1 MIWRRALRLPACR
14 ALCLLAAAALAACQA
29 NPVTG
34 RNEFVVVSEEQAIE
48 SSAAAY
54 REMIGDLRQK
64 RQIESGTPRAL
75 RVRAIADRLI
85 AQAVRLRPEA
95 AKWQWEVAV
104 IDEPKTVN
112 AFAMAGGKI
121 AAYSGLWETLKASDD
136 ELAQVLGHEIGHA
149 IAAHTRERI
158 SLAMAT
164 GLVTSIA
171 GAAVSSRNPESG
183 NLALQGMD
191 LAAAL
196 AITLP
201 NSRQSESE
209 ADAIGI
215 ELAARA
221 GFDPQAAVTLWEKMG
236 RLGGAKPPEFLST
249 HPSPENRRER
259 LQALAEKLAPIYRA
273 AKGNVALGRHPPKP
287 AA

>member
-1 MIWRRALRLPACR
+1 MKALLFG
-14 ALCLLAAAALAACQA
+14 LLALLVLAACA
-29 NPVTG
+29 ENPVTG
-34 RNEFVVVSEEQAIE
+34 RREFVVVSEEQAIR
-48 SSAAAY
+48 SSAVAY
-54 REMIGDLRQK
+54 REMMGQLEKKNQV
-64 RQIESGTPRAL
+64 ESGTPRAA

-85 AQAVRLRPEA
+85 AQAARLRPGTA
-95 AKWQWEVAV
+95 SWPWEIKV

-121 AAYSGLWETLKASDD
+121 GVYSGMWETLKASDE

-149 IAAHTRERI
+149 VAAHTRERI

-164 GLVTSIA
+164 GLVSSV
-171 GAAVSSRNPESG
+171 AAVAIARDSATRD
-183 NLALQGMD
+183 LALSGLEMG
-191 LAAAL
+191 AAL

-221 GFDPQAAVTLWEKMG
+221 GFDPQAAVTLWERMG
-236 RLGGAKPPEFLST
+236 KQGGTPPEFLST
-249 HPSPENRRER
+249 HPSPENRRQR
-259 LQALAEKLAPIYRA
+259 LQALAEKLEPVYRA
-273 AKGNVALGRHPPKP
+273 AKRG
-287 AA
+287 

>member
-1 MIWRRALRLPACR
+1 MRAVCTGVL
-14 ALCLLAAAALAACQA
+14 ALLVLAGCAQ

-34 RNEFVVVSEEQAIE
+34 RREFVVVSEQQAIQ
-48 SSAAAY
+48 SSAVAY
-54 REMIGDLRQK
+54 REMMGQLEKKNQV
-64 RQIESGTPRAL
+64 ESGTARAA

-85 AQAVRLRPEA
+85 TQAARLRPET
-95 AKWQWEVAV
+95 AKWSWEVRV

-121 AAYSGLWETLKASDD
+121 AVYSGMWQTLKATDE

-164 GLVTSIA
+164 GLVSSV
-171 GAAVSSRNPESG
+171 AAAALSRDSSTRD
-183 NLALQGMD
+183 LALSGLEMG
-191 LAAAL
+191 AAL

-221 GFDPQAAVTLWEKMG
+221 GFDPRAAVTLWEKMG
-236 RLGGAKPPEFLST
+236 RQGAAPPEFLST
-249 HPSPENRRER
+249 HPSPENRRQQ
-259 LQALAEKLAPIYRA
+259 LQVLAEKLEPVYRA
-273 AKGNVALGRHPPKP
+273 AKAG
-287 AA
+287 

>member
-1 MIWRRALRLPACR
+1 MRALVFS
-14 ALCLLAAAALAACQA
+14 LAALFTLSGCAE

-34 RNEFVVVSEEQAIE
+34 RREFVVVSEAQAIE
-48 SSAAAY
+48 SSAVAY
-54 REMIGDLRQK
+54 REMLGELEKKKQL
-64 RQIESGTPRAL
+64 ESGTTRAA
-75 RVRAIADRLI
+75 RVRVIADRLI
-85 AQAVRLRPEA
+85 AQAARLRPETA
-95 AKWQWEVAV
+95 QWSWEVKV

-121 AAYSGLWETLKASDD
+121 AVYSGMWATLKATDE
-136 ELAQVLGHEIGHA
+136 ELAQVIGHEIGHA

-158 SLAMAT
+158 SVAMGT

-171 GAAVSSRNPESG
+171 AAAVSARNPEMG
-183 NLALQGMD
+183 GLALQGME

-221 GFDPQAAVTLWEKMG
+221 GFDPTAAVTLWEKMG
-236 RLGGAKPPEFLST
+236 RQGATPPEFLST
-249 HPSPENRRER
+249 HPSPENRRQR
-259 LQALAEKLAPIYRA
+259 LQALAEKLEPLYRA
-273 AKGNVALGRHPPKP
+273 AKAG
-287 AA
+287 

>member
-1 MIWRRALRLPACR
+1 MKARLI
-14 ALCLLAAAALAACQA
+14 AAAFVLALHGCAE

-34 RNEFVVVSEEQAIE
+34 RSEFVIVSEEQAIE
-48 SSAAAY
+48 SSA
-54 REMIGDLRQK
+54 
-64 RQIESGTPRAL
+64 
-75 RVRAIADRLI
+75 V
-85 AQAVRLRPEA
+85 LRPES
-95 AKWQWEVAV
+95 AKWSWEVKV

-121 AAYSGLWETLKASDD
+121 AVYSGMWETLKASDE

-158 SLAMAT
+158 SLAMGVGLAT
-164 GLVTSIA
+164 SVAAIA
-171 GAAVSSRNPESG
+171 ISSRNSELG
-183 NLALQGMD
+183 DLALTGME

-201 NSRQSESE
+201 NSRQSETE

-236 RLGGAKPPEFLST
+236 RQGATPPEFLST
-249 HPSPENRRER
+249 HPSPENRRQR
-259 LQALAEKLAPIYRA
+259 LQELARKLEPVYRA
-273 AKGNVALGRHPPKP
+273 AKRG
-287 AA
+287 

>member
-1 MIWRRALRLPACR
+1 MLAIP
-14 ALCLLAAAALAACQA
+14 LAAALLVLAGCSE

-34 RNEFVVVSEEQAIE
+34 RSEFVVVSEEQAIE

-54 REMIGDLRQK
+54 REMIGQLEKKNRV
-64 RQIESGTPRAL
+64 ESGTPCVA
-75 RVRAIADRLI
+75 RVRAIAERLI
-85 AQAVRLRPEA
+85 PEAVRLRPAA
-95 AKWQWEVAV
+95 AKWSWEVKV
-104 IDEPKTVN
+104 IDEPKNVN

-121 AAYSGLWETLKASDD
+121 AVYSGMWETLKATDD
-136 ELAQVLGHEIGHA
+136 ELAQVLRHEIGHA

-158 SLAMAT
+158 SIAMGT

-171 GAAVSSRNPESG
+171 GAVVASRNPELG
-183 NLALQGMD
+183 ELALQGTA

-196 AITLP
+196 AVTLP

-236 RLGGAKPPEFLST
+236 RAGGAAPPEFLST
-249 HPSPENRRER
+249 HPSPDNRRER
-259 LQALAEKLAPIYRA
+259 LRALAGKLQPVYQA
-273 AKGNVALGRHPPKP
+273 AKRG
-287 AA
+287 

>member
-1 MIWRRALRLPACR
+1 MR
-14 ALCLLAAAALAACQA
+14 ALCTGILVLLVLAACA
-29 NPVTG
+29 ENPVTG
-34 RNEFVVVSEEQAIE
+34 RREFVVVSEEQAIQ
-48 SSAAAY
+48 SSAVAY
-54 REMIGDLRQK
+54 REMLGQLEK
-64 RQIESGTPRAL
+64 RNQVESGTARAA

-85 AQAVRLRPEA
+85 AQAARLRPETA
-95 AKWQWEVAV
+95 QWSWEVKV

-121 AAYSGLWETLKASDD
+121 AVYSGMWETLKATDE

-158 SLAMAT
+158 SVAMGT

-171 GAAVSSRNPESG
+171 AAAVSARNPEMG
-183 NLALQGMD
+183 NLALQGME

-221 GFDPQAAVTLWEKMG
+221 GFDPKAAVTLWEKMG
-236 RLGGAKPPEFLST
+236 RQGAAPPEFLST
-249 HPSPENRRER
+249 HPSPENRRQR
-259 LQALAEKLAPIYRA
+259 LQALAEKLEPVYRA
-273 AKGNVALGRHPPKP
+273 AKAG
-287 AA
+287 

>member
-1 MIWRRALRLPACR
+1 MK
-14 ALCLLAAAALAACQA
+14 ALCAGILAFLVLTACA
-29 NPVTG
+29 ENPVTG
-34 RNEFVVVSEEQAIE
+34 RREFVVVSEEQAIQ
-48 SSAAAY
+48 SSAVAY
-54 REMIGDLRQK
+54 REMMGQLEKKNQV
-64 RQIESGTPRAL
+64 ESGTARAA

-85 AQAVRLRPEA
+85 AQATRLRPGT
-95 AKWQWEVAV
+95 AKWSWEVRV

-121 AAYSGLWETLKASDD
+121 AVYSGMWQTLKATDE

-164 GLVTSIA
+164 GLVSSV
-171 GAAVSSRNPESG
+171 AAAALSRDSSTRD
-183 NLALQGMD
+183 LALSGLEMG
-191 LAAAL
+191 AAL

-221 GFDPQAAVTLWEKMG
+221 GFDPRAAVTLWEKMG
-236 RLGGAKPPEFLST
+236 RQGATPPEFLST
-249 HPSPENRRER
+249 HPSPENRRQR
-259 LQALAEKLAPIYRA
+259 LQVLAEKLEPVYRA
-273 AKGNVALGRHPPKP
+273 AQAG
-287 AA
+287 

>member
-1 MIWRRALRLPACR
+1 MKALFLG
-14 ALCLLAAAALAACQA
+14 LAALLILAGCAE

-34 RNEFVVVSEEQAIE
+34 RREFVVVSEEQAIA
-48 SSAAAY
+48 SSAVAY
-54 REMIGDLRQK
+54 REMIGQLEKKEQV
-64 RQIESGTPRAL
+64 QSGTPRAA

-85 AQAVRLRPEA
+85 AEAARLRPET
-95 AKWQWEVAV
+95 AKWSWETRV
-104 IDEPKTVN
+104 IDEPNTVN

-121 AAYSGLWETLKASDD
+121 AVYSGMWETLKATDE

-158 SLAMAT
+158 SIAMAT
-164 GLVTSIA
+164 GLATSV
-171 GAAVSSRNPESG
+171 AAVAISRDSSTRD
-183 NLALQGMD
+183 LALSSLELG
-191 LAAAL
+191 AAL

-236 RLGGAKPPEFLST
+236 RQGAAPPEFLST
-249 HPSPENRRER
+249 HPSPENRRQR
-259 LQALAEKLAPIYRA
+259 LQALAEKLAPVYRA
-273 AKGNVALGRHPPKP
+273 AKAG
-287 AA
+287 

>member
-1 MIWRRALRLPACR
+1 MRRFCAV
-14 ALCLLAAAALAACQA
+14 LLATVLFAACSQ

-34 RNEFVVVSEEQAIE
+34 RSEFVVVSEEQAIE
-48 SSAAAY
+48 SSAVAY
-54 REMIGDLRQK
+54 REMIGQLEKKKQV
-64 RQIESGTPRAL
+64 ESGTPRAA

-85 AQAVRLRPEA
+85 AEAVRLRPEA
-95 AKWQWEVAV
+95 GKWAWEVKV

-112 AFAMAGGKI
+112 AFAMAGGKV
-121 AAYSGLWETLKASDD
+121 AVYSGMWETLKATDE

-158 SLAMAT
+158 SIAMGT

-171 GAAVSSRNPESG
+171 AAAVSSRNPEMG
-183 NLALQGMD
+183 NLALQGME

-196 AITLP
+196 ALTLP
-201 NSRQSESE
+201 NSRQSETE

-236 RLGGAKPPEFLST
+236 RVGGATPPEFLST
-249 HPSPENRRER
+249 HPSPENRRQR
-259 LQALAEKLAPIYRA
+259 LQALAEKLQPVYQA
-273 AKGNVALGRHPPKP
+273 AKRS
-287 AA
+287 

>member
-1 MIWRRALRLPACR
+1 MKAVSAGLVALLV
-14 ALCLLAAAALAACQA
+14 LAACA
-29 NPVTG
+29 ENPVTG
-34 RNEFVVVSEEQAIE
+34 RREFVVVSEEQAIE
-48 SSAAAY
+48 SSSVAY
-54 REMIGDLRQK
+54 REMIGQLEKKKQV
-64 RQIESGTPRAL
+64 ETGTGRAA

-85 AQAVRLRPEA
+85 AQAVRLRPES
-95 AKWQWEVAV
+95 AKWNWEVKI

-121 AAYSGLWETLKASDD
+121 AVYSGMWETLKATDD

-158 SLAMAT
+158 SIAMGT

-171 GAAVSSRNPESG
+171 AAAVSARNPEVG
-183 NLALQGMD
+183 NLALQGME

-196 AITLP
+196 AVTLP
-201 NSRQSESE
+201 NSRQSETE

-236 RLGGAKPPEFLST
+236 RQGATPPEFLST
-249 HPSPENRRER
+249 HPSPENRRQH
-259 LQALAEKLAPIYRA
+259 LQALAGKLETVYRA
-273 AKGNVALGRHPPKP
+273 AKRG
-287 AA
+287 